1 VESESESGGSSEID
15 LPNEGSSPPNIEH
28 TPDSKNVTSKC
39 EVFEQKVVCILPP
52 IYEYADSRDR
62 NIEESDLEEEEIASH
77 SDAERENERLDNVG
91 DHLNHD
97 LQDEL
102 ISENAHDNND
112 LLESL
117 EENIPVNET
126 SDTAITPAATSS
138 TDDDSKH
145 APGEG
150 YFIIFIK

>member
-1 VESESESGGSSEID
+1 
-15 LPNEGSSPPNIEH
+15 
-28 TPDSKNVTSKC
+28 
-39 EVFEQKVVCILPP
+39 VFEQKVVCIFPP

-77 SDAERENERLDNVG
+77 SDAERENKRLDNVG
-91 DHLNHD
+91 DQLNHD

-117 EENIPVNET
+117 EENIPENEEA
-126 SDTAITPAATSS
+126 AITPAATSS

-145 APGEG
+145 TPCEG
-150 YFIIFIK
+150 YFMTLY